1 MKSDEIR
8 NKLGDIAREVF
19 DDEGLQ
25 VTDMLSREDVESWD
39 SLGHIRLI
47 AAVEEAFQMSFTI
60 DEIEGVN
67 SVGQIVKVIAERA

>member
-19 DDEGLQ
+19 DDEGLE

-47 AAVEEAFQMSFTI
+47 AAVEEVFKMSFTI

-67 SVGQIVKVIAERA
+67 SIGQIVQVITERA

>member
-19 DDEGLQ
+19 DDEGLE

>member
-19 DDEGLQ
+19 DDERLQ

>member
-1 MKSDEIR
+1 MNSNEIR

-19 DDEGLQ
+19 DDEGLE
-25 VTDMLSREDVESWD
+25 VTDTLSRDDLESWD

-47 AAVEEAFQMSFTI
+47 AAVEEVFKMSFTI

-67 SVGQIVKVIAERA
+67 SIGQIVQVITERS